1 MLGKL
6 DKLIPASLADALPEM
21 GYQHIAMLNSAAHVP
36 FVTHPELFMEH
47 VGAFLGVV

>member
-6 DKLIPASLADALPEM
+6 DKLIPASLADALPDM
-21 GYQHIAMLNSAAHVP
+21 GYKHIALLESAAHVP

-47 VGAFLGVV
+47 IETFLDAL